1 MEWGLLIIRLAV
13 GLTLAAHGA
22 QKLFGAFGGHG
33 IAGTGAF
40 FESLGFRPG
49 RRFAAL
55 AGLGELGGGL
65 GVALGLLTPLAAAA
79 VIATMIV
86 AVWSVHGEKG
96 FFLTNGGYEYNLV
109 LVAAAAG
116 IAFAGPG
123 ALSLDQSLG
132 LALAG
137 VAWGVAA
144 LALGVAGALPPLVS
158 RAVAVRHAAPVR
170 EARAA

>member
-1 MEWGLLIIRLAV
+1 MEWGLLIIRAAV

-65 GVALGLLTPLAAAA
+65 GVALGLLTPLAAAT
-79 VIATMIV
+79 VVATMVV
-86 AVWSVHGEKG
+86 AVWSVHREKG
-96 FFLTNGGYEYNLV
+96 FFATDGGYEYNFI

-123 ALSLDQSLG
+123 ALSLDAALG
-132 LALAG
+132 LSLAG

-144 LALGVAGALPPLVS
+144 LALGIAGALPPLIS
-158 RAVAVRHAAPVR
+158 RTVATRHVESVRQASAA
-170 EARAA
+170 